1 MLEYNAN
8 ILLFWVYNRSTEE
21 YMMISAWHCLCEKDK
36 IKFTLHSLT
45 FHSLCPHLLYGTFV
59 PHKNTLKANDH

>member
-8 ILLFWVYNRSTEE
+8 ILLFWVHNRSTEE
-21 YMMISAWHCLCEKDK
+21 YMMISALHCLFEKDK

-45 FHSLCPHLLYGTFV
+45 FHSLYPHLLYDTFIPPQEYV
-59 PHKNTLKANDH
+59 KS